1 MDAIPRALDGEPLTR
16 EELARETARLAGD
29 PGLAERL
36 TRGFGDVFKPA
47 AFEGEPCFAPS
58 VGQTV
63 RFTRPD
69 RWLGSF
75 QLPEPQAAMAQV
87 VRSYPS
93 AYGPTTHERF
103 ARWFGTSSAP
113 QAERWLRALGDD
125 VVVVEV
131 DGNREWMLA
140 ADVEAAAAARPQ
152 RVVRLLP
159 AFDHYV
165 VAAPR
170 DDEAV
175 LPAAHR
181 GEVYRQN
188 AWFSPVIAVDGAMRG
203 TWTFERGAA
212 LDVELSPFAPL
223 TAAERRA
230 AEAEAQRLGEF
241 LGAAVPLRHTPS
253 AAGSSPACA
262 MTLSAP
268 RSSSAR

>member
-1 MDAIPRALDGEPLTR
+1 MLFIDGTWLYSNVPRLSEAFGRPDFRVDFGKLP
-16 EELARETARLAGD
+16 AV
-29 PGLAERL
+29 LAEQ
-36 TRGFGDVFKPA
+36 VA
-47 AFEGEPCFAPS
+47 AKLSGTQ
-58 VGQTV
+58 V
-63 RFTRPD
+63 D
-69 RWLGSF
+69 
-75 QLPEPQAAMAQV
+75 V
-87 VRSYPS
+87 VRTYLFGSY
-93 AYGPTTHERF
+93 
-103 ARWFGTSSAP
+103 
-113 QAERWLRALGDD
+113 
-125 VVVVEV
+125 
-131 DGNREWMLA
+131 A
-140 ADVEAAAAARPQ
+140 ANHDA
-152 RVVRLLP
+152 
-159 AFDHYV
+159 
-165 VAAPR
+165 R

-212 LDVELSPFAPL
+212 LGVELSPFAPL